1 MTWISTNTGSA
12 VFADN
17 NRRHRLASISLK
29 FPVGILITSFDALY
43 QMADDTVTFWGDP
56 FRLHW
61 IPIDGA
67 KLNVFLYAWPQGAS
81 GECVID
87 IIGKRRKSS
96 TRKAAYIFSHNI
108 LPQGVKRI
116 TNCHKAPPG
125 SSITAAHLNI
135 VNEHVY

>member
-1 MTWISTNTGSA
+1 
-12 VFADN
+12 
-17 NRRHRLASISLK
+17 
-29 FPVGILITSFDALY
+29 
-43 QMADDTVTFWGDP
+43 MADDTVTFWGDP

-87 IIGKRRKSS
+87 IIGKRRKIS

-116 TNCHKAPPG
+116 TNCHNKAPPG
-125 SSITAAHLNI
+125 SSITAAHLNNSKWTRI
-135 VNEHVY
+135 LRFCDHDHWKWKKTNLVLIIQFNTNLTVTKFIMLFILIILV